1 VNYLARFK
9 AHLKKNWTKI
19 LKDLITLIVGLISA
33 YWSVLKYGDEKERAN
48 GYEIII
54 YEKEDELDRK
64 QEIIDSLLLE
74 NQEKDLLISEIMVK
88 VSIDSYDIEY
98 VPFPMGYKVFD
109 KETRLFRMVRVNN
122 AYKRKYSV
130 SNAKYF
136 GKQDETIDYVYGTQ
150 WYRNDLVVIKGLPM
164 VAHRF
169 YEDSS
174 KGIFSWRKWKVVK
187 DEVEYLYFI
196 EI

>member
-1 VNYLARFK
+1 MNYLARFK

-33 YWSVLKYGDEKERAN
+33 YWGFIKYGDEKGRAN
-48 GYEIII
+48 GYEIVIN
-54 YEKEDELDRK
+54 EKNK
-64 QEIIDSLLLE
+64 KIDSLIVE
-74 NQEKDLLISEIMVK
+74 GIEKDLLISEIMVK
-88 VSIDSYDIEY
+88 VSIDSYDIED

-109 KETRLFRMVRVNN
+109 KEAKLFRMVRINS
-122 AYKRKYSV
+122 AYRRKYGV
-130 SNAKYF
+130 SNARYF
-136 GKQDETIDYVYGTQ
+136 GKQDESIDYVYGTQ